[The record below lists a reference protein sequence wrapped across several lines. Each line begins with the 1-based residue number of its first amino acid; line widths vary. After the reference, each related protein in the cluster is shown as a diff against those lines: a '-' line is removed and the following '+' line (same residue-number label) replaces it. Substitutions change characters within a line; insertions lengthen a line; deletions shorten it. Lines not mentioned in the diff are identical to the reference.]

1 MSNLTIHLAI
11 IILII
16 IPLAYL
22 MLKPQIKELLGKDE
36 NGKRFVCPRAGCGKK
51 SQVGMY
57 SRETHEFVCPD
68 CADKEEKGGK

>member
-1 MSNLTIHLAI
+1 MDNLTIHLGI

-22 MLKPQIKELLGKDE
+22 MLKPQIKELLGKD
-36 NGKRFVCPRAGCGKK
+36 NGKRFICPRCGKK